1 MFYNVF
7 KNTDFTQQNL
17 IDVIN
22 IFDQKITE
30 NKLNLLRSLWILVV
44 KTSIVSVEVIKIIK
58 DNDTETIQHKR

>member
-30 NKLNLLRSLWILVV
+30 NKLNLLRSL
-44 KTSIVSVEVIKIIK
+44 
-58 DNDTETIQHKR
+58 